1 VISSAYPRGIVQ
13 LSEDKGITEG
23 QRRAGSGESYVEAR
37 LKSFAQVS
45 RPAHLFEYAIDFY
58 CRLLQYGKPSNNI
71 FGVEVKSTNQF
82 NNLYSESIDKETVKF
97 WLTQPFPVF
106 VVVYEDSSDNCYWIS
121 VEDNRT
127 KWLSKLQNEKKS
139 VTITIDRSQT
149 LGKNQNVEFIQ
160 KIEEDII
167 RVNAIQG
174 IPQFISRGYEGYAIG
189 HIPILRLSD
198 EARENVRERIR
209 YGFNYLVNDSVLRN
223 DLKNAYS
230 ICKLLADFDHG
241 HYDHYLLL
249 ARICR
254 EVGRKE
260 EARENYKRAIEICE
274 ADPNWDKKRLP
285 NAPHIGEIIE
295 NIRKES
301 LSLDGVKSN

>member
-1 VISSAYPRGIVQ
+1 
-13 LSEDKGITEG
+13 
-23 QRRAGSGESYVEAR
+23 
-37 LKSFAQVS
+37 
-45 RPAHLFEYAIDFY
+45 
-58 CRLLQYGKPSNNI
+58 
-71 FGVEVKSTNQF
+71 
-82 NNLYSESIDKETVKF
+82 
-97 WLTQPFPVF
+97 
-106 VVVYEDSSDNCYWIS
+106 
-121 VEDNRT
+121 
-127 KWLSKLQNEKKS
+127 
-139 VTITIDRSQT
+139 
-149 LGKNQNVEFIQ
+149 
-160 KIEEDII
+160 
-167 RVNAIQG
+167 
-174 IPQFISRGYEGYAIG
+174 
-189 HIPILRLSD
+189 
-198 EARENVRERIR
+198 
-209 YGFNYLVNDSVLRN
+209 LRN